1 MNSKALFFRGDE
13 QDNPITVD
21 TTVMEPPRYDSQL
34 KILNIEE
41 VEEVA
46 AKRGDIMKIYSTPEK
61 TISRRYD
68 EKGSP
73 LIQCFS
79 QTIIDLFESRKLH
92 ETTFPNIAETTMYKV
107 CDLYPGM
114 QPVIEHNSLSRTFY
128 LPAIGN
134 FLASF
139 SNTSSILRP
148 FIYIR

>member
-1 MNSKALFFRGDE
+1 MNSKASFFRGYE
-13 QDNPITVD
+13 EDNPITVD
-21 TTVMEPPRYDSQL
+21 TTVRDTPHYDSQL
-34 KILNIEE
+34 KIRNRKK
-41 VEEVA
+41 VDVV
-46 AKRGDIMKIYSTPEK
+46 AKREDIMQIHSTPVK

-79 QTIIDLFESRKLH
+79 QTIIDLFKSKKLH

-134 FLASF
+134 F
-139 SNTSSILRP
+139 
-148 FIYIR
+148 